1 MAADRGGT
9 NGGDGATFDPGD
21 WPTGRLL
28 GTAARIIERRWDERL
43 RDIGLTHAAVV
54 VLHHLATDGPANPDA
69 LAKQVRVQPQTMS
82 RTLDRME
89 RDGFVERRQD
99 ADDRR
104 RRVVTIT
111 DTGRSA
117 WESAHDLERTVV
129 PEDDAFRA
137 ALIRIIGER

>member
-1 MAADRGGT
+1 MAGDRDGT
-9 NGGDGATFDPGD
+9 GAVAFEPGD

-28 GTAARIIERRWDERL
+28 STAARIIERRWDERL

-111 DTGRSA
+111 GTGRSA
-117 WESAHDLERTVV
+117 WESAHRLERTVV
-129 PEDDAFRA
+129 PEDDALRA
-137 ALIRIIGER
+137 ALIRIVDAR